1 MSAPAHLLIVDDD
14 KELCAL
20 LSKFLAQQGY
30 RVSVAHNGN
39 AMSLILEASRINLVI
54 LDLMSPG
61 EDGLAMPA
69 PARHQHVTD
78 HHADGDG

>member
-20 LSKFLAQQGY
+20 LSKFLTQQGY

-54 LDLMSPG
+54 LDLMLPG
-61 EDGLAMPA
+61 EDGLAICRRL
-69 PARHQHVTD
+69 RHQHVTD